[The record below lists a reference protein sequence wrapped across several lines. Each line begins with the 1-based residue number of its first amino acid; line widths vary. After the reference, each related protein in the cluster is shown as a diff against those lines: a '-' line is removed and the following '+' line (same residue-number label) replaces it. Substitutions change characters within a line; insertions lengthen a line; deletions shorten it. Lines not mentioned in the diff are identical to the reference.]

1 VLNYFPKYF
10 TSKAIYL
17 YLGVLVLCNII
28 FLSHPLALVWW
39 GFGIVEVLSFFYF
52 SNQLT
57 RTWADY
63 SEKRFLKN
71 IFVTAFLI
79 RLGWVVFSY
88 FFYIYMTGRP
98 FEFDAAD
105 ASGYHTEASWVADMI
120 HNSNIQP
127 YFDYIKGRYS
137 DMGYPFYLG
146 IEYSITGNSIII
158 ERILKSIFGAYTCV
172 LIYKLGKRTFS
183 EEVGRMSAIFCM
195 LMPNMI
201 LYSGL
206 HVKEVEMVFL
216 TVWFLERSD
225 AMFRNKNFNFAEIAP
240 PVLIAGSL
248 FFFRTVLGITSILAL
263 FTTIVFTTSKILG
276 FGKRMILVVWIL
288 AVVGYFVGG
297 TISTEIESVWA
308 TRGNSQEQSM
318 KMRATEINGNK
329 FAKYAKGAVF
339 APVIFVIP
347 FPTIIET
354 PLQQNQKI
362 INGGNY
368 VKNIMAFFT
377 IFALYWIIKNK
388 KWRDYM
394 LLGSFTIG
402 YLIIIALSAF
412 AQSERFHQPVVPFE
426 LLFAAFGI
434 SIMTNKDKKYF
445 RWWMIFIFIAIVGWS
460 WVKLA
465 GRDLT

>member
-1 VLNYFPKYF
+1 MLNYFPKYF
-10 TSKAIYL
+10 TSKAISL
-17 YLGVLVLCNII
+17 YLGVLVLCNVI

-52 SNQLT
+52 TNQLT
-57 RTWADY
+57 QTWANL
-63 SEKRFLKN
+63 SEKSFLKN
-71 IFVTAFLI
+71 LLVAAFLI

-88 FFYIYMTGRP
+88 FFYTYMTGRP

-105 ASGYHTEASWVADMI
+105 ASGYHYEALEITSMI
-120 HNSNIQP
+120 RNGDIQP
-127 YFDYIKGRYS
+127 YLNDMKGRNS
-137 DMGYPFYLG
+137 DIGYPFYLG
-146 IEYSITGNSIII
+146 LQYWITDGSIII
-158 ERILKSIFGAYTCV
+158 ARIIKAFLSAYTCV

-183 EEVGRMSAIFCM
+183 DEVGRMSAIFCM
-195 LMPNMI
+195 LMPNLI

-206 HVKEVEMVFL
+206 HTKEVEMVFL

-225 AMFRNKNFNFAEIAP
+225 VMFRNKNFNFAEIAP
-240 PVLIAGSL
+240 PVVLAGSL
-248 FFFRTVLGITSILAL
+248 FFFRTVLGATAILAL

-276 FGKRMILVVWIL
+276 FGKRIILVIWIL

-308 TRGNSQEQSM
+308 TRSSSQEQSM
-318 KMRATEINGNK
+318 KMRASEINGNK

-339 APVIFVIP
+339 APIILVIP

-368 VKNIMAFFT
+368 VKNILAFFT

-402 YLIIIALSAF
+402 YLIIIALSPF
-412 AQSERFHQPVVPFE
+412 AQSERFHQPVLPFE

-434 SIMTNKDKKYF
+434 SIMTNRDKKYF
-445 RWWMIFIFIAIVGWS
+445 RWWMIFIFIAILGWS
-460 WVKLA
+460 WIKLA
-465 GRDLT
+465 GRDLA